1 MQLIVGVLRV
11 SVRGRIK
18 RPYCYEQ
25 LLSLTFNIQS
35 KGRASVL
42 ALLWQFGFDGVGEEF
57 LTVGASPGW
66 RPCEEVEDGLPDGR
80 HARLWR
86 RSPDSFFSVPLL

>member
-1 MQLIVGVLRV
+1 MRYDANEIMDGITEVLAYGTAV
-11 SVRGRIK
+11 WVE
-18 RPYCYEQ
+18 P
-25 LLSLTFNIQS
+25 
-35 KGRASVL
+35 L
-42 ALLWQFGFDGVGEEF
+42 ALLWQFSFDGVGEEF

-86 RSPDSFFSVPLL
+86 RSPNSFFSVPLL